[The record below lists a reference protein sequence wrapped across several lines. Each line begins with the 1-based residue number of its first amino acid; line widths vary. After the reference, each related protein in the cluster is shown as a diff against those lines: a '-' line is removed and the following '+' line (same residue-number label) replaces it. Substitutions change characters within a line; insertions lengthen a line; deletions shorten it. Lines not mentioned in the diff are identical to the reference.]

1 MTLVLYSFLFAFLLT
16 TFLTP
21 LIKRVAVHYNIC
33 AVPNHRTVHK
43 RFIPKLGGIAIFT
56 GYLVSLL
63 GTFYVY
69 YGSLSQVS
77 THVFGLIIGATLI
90 LFLGIYDDIWG
101 ANCYE
106 KLSVQSIAAL
116 IAIYFGYNL
125 SSIDLP
131 FGGTIDLGMWGIPL
145 TILWIT
151 GISNAINLI
160 DGLDGLA
167 AGISLGV
174 SFTFFLISL
183 LFGDI
188 QAIFS
193 MAILTGVI
201 AGFLIYNFNPAKIFM
216 GDSGSL
222 LIGFLLA
229 CFAING
235 TNESSSAVKI
245 LIPVVA
251 LGVPII
257 DTFLAIVR
265 RLRKRVH
272 PFKADREHIHHRLLY
287 LGFSQRK
294 AVVLLYIVNALF
306 GITAFLISIAEVRHH
321 LLLLSFVAAVVLFGI
336 LELSFQ
342 SRNGK
347 RKIPEG
353 GFR

>member
-1 MTLVLYSFLFAFLLT
+1 MQLVLYSFIFAFLLT

-21 LIKRVAVHYNIC
+21 AIKRVAVRYNIC
-33 AVPNHRTVHK
+33 AIPNHRTVHK
-43 RFIPKLGGIAIFT
+43 HIIPKLGGVAIYAGF
-56 GYLVSLL
+56 LFSLL
-63 GTFYVY
+63 GAFYLY
-69 YGSLSQVS
+69 YGTLSAIS
-77 THVFGLIIGATLI
+77 DHVLGLIIGATLI

-116 IAIYFGYNL
+116 VAIYFGYKL
-125 SSIDLP
+125 TSITLP
-131 FGGTIDLGMWGIPL
+131 FGGTIELGMWGIPL
-145 TILWIT
+145 TILWIA

-174 SFTFFLISL
+174 AFTFFLISL
-183 LFGDI
+183 LFGDL
-188 QAIFS
+188 QTIFS

-251 LGVPII
+251 LGVPIL
-257 DTFLAIVR
+257 DTLLAIVR

-272 PFKADREHIHHRLLY
+272 PFRADREHIHHRLLY

-294 AVVLLYIVNALF
+294 AVILLYIVNALF
-306 GITAFLISIAEVRHH
+306 GITAFLISIVEVRHH
-321 LLLLSFVAAVVLFGI
+321 LVLLSLVAAVVLFGM

-347 RKIPEG
+347 RKIPSG
-353 GFR
+353 GIQ